1 MNNYDYI
8 CKILL
13 INHEKSYYVMNI
25 VDRLKS
31 YMDYI
36 GLASTQFADVANI
49 PRPTISQILN
59 GRNRKISNE
68 VIEKL
73 HQGFPNL
80 NIMWLLF
87 GDGDMEVRSN
97 FKTSEPIVNSGI
109 FGSLP
114 QNSNNAGYSMPA
126 SSPKVNTPMQNSN
139 IDDFVNNTI
148 YQRNITEEN
157 AGGTINAPTT
167 HTTRAGEKNIRY
179 IMVFFNDNS
188 FEVLKPAL

>member
-1 MNNYDYI
+1 
-8 CKILL
+8 
-13 INHEKSYYVMNI
+13 MNI

-36 GLASTQFADVANI
+36 GMASTQFADVANI

-73 HQGFPNL
+73 HSGFPNL

-87 GDGDMEVRSN
+87 GDGDMEILSSTKRN
-97 FKTSEPIVNSGI
+97 DTATQVNPFNI
-109 FGSLP
+109 PP
-114 QNSNNAGYSMPA
+114 QPSNNMQFSVHGVQNT
-126 SSPKVNTPMQNSN
+126 KINTPLQSSN
-139 IDDFVNNTI
+139 IDEFVNDTI
-148 YQRNITEEN
+148 HTRRTDDGSIPMSSS
-157 AGGTINAPTT
+157 ARTT
-167 HTTRAGEKNIRY
+167 VQPSASVEKKIRY

-188 FEVLKPAL
+188 FEVLTPGS

>member
-1 MNNYDYI
+1 
-8 CKILL
+8 
-13 INHEKSYYVMNI
+13 MNI

-36 GLASTQFADVANI
+36 GMASTQFADVANI

-73 HQGFPNL
+73 HAGFPNL

-87 GDGDMEVRSN
+87 GDGEMEMRSN
-97 FKTSEPIVNSGI
+97 TKRSDTATSVNSFNI
-109 FGSLP
+109 PPQPSNNMQFSAQSL
-114 QNSNNAGYSMPA
+114 QNSQLNTPIQSSSIDEFVNDTIHTRRPTDGNPAVTPSAQPPA
-126 SSPKVNTPMQNSN
+126 SSTASV
-139 IDDFVNNTI
+139 
-148 YQRNITEEN
+148 
-157 AGGTINAPTT
+157 
-167 HTTRAGEKNIRY
+167 EKKIRY

-188 FEVLKPAL
+188 FEVLTPGN